1 MASPS
6 FLVARTTVGLAALLA
21 LAGMSGAY
29 AQSGDSD
36 WQEFGTE
43 DFGKGGQLGVV
54 VLFFDAAGAIRRE
67 NGHVEVWTKGLSQ
80 KALVRARNNPGSRVD
95 KKIIDQVTDK
105 KVQKYR
111 PPLSTVRELD
121 DDRVMELLIDEA
133 EANVAGIVPKI
144 KTLYE
149 LDCQNRLL
157 RALSTAILLDGEPHY
172 RETPMEWSHVAPE
185 SSASNLLRFVCTQH

>member
-1 MASPS
+1 MTENRR
-6 FLVARTTVGLAALLA
+6 LIALLA
-21 LAGMSGAY
+21 FAGISGAY
-29 AQSGDSD
+29 GQTGDTD

-43 DFGKGGQLGVV
+43 DFGKGGHLGVV
-54 VLFFDAAGAIRRE
+54 VLFFDAAGVIRRD

-95 KKIIDQVTDK
+95 RKIIDHATGK

-111 PPLSTVRELD
+111 PPLSTVHELD
-121 DDRVMELLIDEA
+121 DDKVMELLIDEA
-133 EANVAGIVPKI
+133 EANVADIVPKM

-149 LDCQNRLL
+149 LDCPNRLL

-172 RETPMEWSHVAPE
+172 QETPREWRHVAPE
-185 SSASNLLRFVCTQH
+185 SSASNLLKFVCTQH